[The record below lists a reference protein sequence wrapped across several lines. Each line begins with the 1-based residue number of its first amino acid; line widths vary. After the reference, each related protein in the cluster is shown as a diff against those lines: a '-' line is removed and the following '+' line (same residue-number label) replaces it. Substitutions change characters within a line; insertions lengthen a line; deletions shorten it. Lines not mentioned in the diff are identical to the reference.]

1 MVLQPWHFD
10 DRHNGSPT
18 KNHRKLH
25 IPPTHPMLNP
35 SISKFFSKAT
45 VKEAAEQQRLTR
57 LSALDKEL
65 TDEDA
70 EGEVNKEYATAGK

>member
-1 MVLQPWHFD
+1 
-10 DRHNGSPT
+10 
-18 KNHRKLH
+18 
-25 IPPTHPMLNP
+25 MLNP